1 MALDGPQTRHRL
13 GFAIV
18 IAVLVL
24 QVGMLAQNS
33 APSPDQASLAET
45 VRQLQ
50 QQVNELRMVVTGAAR

>member
-1 MALDGPQTRHRL
+1 MALMVRKRRHRL

-33 APSPDQASLAET
+33 APSPDQAALAET
-45 VRQLQ
+45 VRQAP
-50 QQVNELRMVVTGAAR
+50 AASE